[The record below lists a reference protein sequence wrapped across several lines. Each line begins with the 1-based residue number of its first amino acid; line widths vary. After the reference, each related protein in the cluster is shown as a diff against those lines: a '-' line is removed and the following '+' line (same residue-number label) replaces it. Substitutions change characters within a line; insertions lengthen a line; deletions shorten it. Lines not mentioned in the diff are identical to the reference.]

1 MEAGHH
7 VGGVTIGLA
16 FIFEE
21 WWASGRG
28 HGVEVQTVRADTL
41 VVEANVVWM
50 SDGHTKLAD
59 RRGNRSAKA
68 QVRGMRPR

>member
-1 MEAGHH
+1 
-7 VGGVTIGLA
+7 VTIGLA

-41 VVEANVVWM
+41 VGEAKWWM
-50 SDGHTKLAD
+50 SDGHPKLAD
-59 RRGNRSAKA
+59 MRGDRSAKA
-68 QVRGMRPR
+68 QVCGLRPR